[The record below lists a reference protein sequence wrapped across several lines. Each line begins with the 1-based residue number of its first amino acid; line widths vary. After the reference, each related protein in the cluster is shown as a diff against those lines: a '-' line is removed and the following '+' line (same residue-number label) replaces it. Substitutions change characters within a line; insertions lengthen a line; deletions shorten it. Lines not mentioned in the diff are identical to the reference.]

1 MIDRYDLIIAE
12 AAANYSVP
20 FDWVKAFIGTESNFD
35 PRAYRAEPQINDASR
50 GLMQMLESTARDMG
64 LKGDP
69 DQLFDPGVSI
79 DLGAKYMRWLI
90 DKYGMVYEE
99 IYSAY
104 NSGGPFN
111 YLSNTKVGERVR
123 NAVDWLGK
131 VRGNG
136 MPSGVVMLIIIGA
149 AAIAALKLF
158 R

>member
-1 MIDRYDLIIAE
+1 MTDRYDLLIAE
-12 AAANYSVP
+12 AATKYSVP
-20 FDWVKAFIGTESNFD
+20 FDWIKAFIGTESNFD
-35 PRAYRAEPQINDASR
+35 PRAYRPEPRISDASR
-50 GLMQMLESTARDMG
+50 GLMQMLEATARDMG
-64 LKGDP
+64 LTGSA
-69 DQLFDPGVSI
+69 DQLFTPAISI
-79 DLGAKYMRWLI
+79 DLGVKYMRWLI

-111 YLSNTKVGERVR
+111 YLSNSEVAAHVR

-136 MPSGVVMLIIIGA
+136 MPSGTVMLIIIGA